1 MKTRLMKLL
10 LAFLM
15 LLSFLPSTTVHAA
28 DLTVTDKISEDGRLY
43 VTGGTGPYTWEKK
56 TGSQS
61 YTAITRTNYDVV
73 GYNLAAD
80 GSWVN
85 VPLTDGGI
93 TEDSYVT
100 YRVTDVTGATK
111 EFQQRLYSQKLL
123 NGSFETPSI
132 EGSYKQYPVGT
143 TGLFWKTTG
152 SDKAVEIA
160 VANGNYFFGVTSTVH
175 GRQFGELNCEAVGS
189 LYQDVMTVPGETLN
203 WSFAH
208 RARLQ
213 SWGGGSTQITYYSG
227 EDVMALVIMP
237 TTKYEQS
244 VMSQEDVM
252 KIVNNPKDYGAYVLK
267 HSADRKWDTVSGNY
281 VVPQGQYL
289 TRFFFVSVS
298 SASKNATI
306 GNLIDNVYFTTE
318 KTQLEDTATLSLK
331 KVATSSD
338 SSLTT
343 FPKVTVHVYDSVDGV
358 TKGNLRWTVDL
369 VANGQA
375 ETIINVEKGTY
386 IIEEANAEIE
396 GYKLTTSYQPTSP
409 ITITDK
415 DLNKTVELTITN
427 TYTEATEKV
436 NVTAKKV
443 WVDALDQD
451 GMRKDSVTVKLYAD
465 GVDTTKSIKLTAPN
479 WTGSFVN
486 LPKYKDG
493 KEITYT
499 VEEVPVEGYTATIKK
514 NDDGIYVITNTHE
527 VEKVSVPVRKEWD
540 DQGDQDGLRQKSV
553 TVKLYADGV
562 DTGKSLVLNDDNQW
576 TGSFDDLDKYKD
588 HGKEIVYTVQE
599 LDVEGYTATIK
610 KNDDGIY
617 VITNTHEVEKVSVPV
632 TKKWN
637 DSNNNDG
644 KRPPSITVKLLADGV
659 DTGKSLVLN
668 GDNQWTGTFDD
679 LDKYKDHGKEIT
691 YTVQELEVEYY
702 DTTVTKNE
710 DGSFTITNTHETEKV
725 SVPVTKVWDDKA
737 DQDGVRKDSVTVRL
751 YADGTYTDKSLV
763 LNGDNQWTGSF
774 NDLDKYKDGKEIDYT
789 VQEVSI
795 EGYTPT
801 IMKNDDGVY
810 VITNTHEVEKISI
823 PVRKMWQDNNN
834 NDGKRPPSITVKLLA
849 DGVDTGK
856 SLVLNGDNQWT
867 GTFDD
872 LDKYKDHGKEI
883 TYTVQE
889 LEVEY
894 YDTAVTKNEDGSFT
908 ITNTHETEKAQI
920 SVYKTWQDSD
930 DQDGLRNFVTVYL
943 YADGVDTGQS
953 LVLDDTNQWM
963 GSFDDLDKYKDQK
976 EIDYTVKEEVIDG
989 YTTEIVLINPGVYNI
1004 VNTHTPEKTKVSVT
1018 KKWVYEV
1025 DEEKPYLTPLLP
1037 DKVVVELFANGQ
1049 TTGKTIELSATNQW
1063 TGSFED
1069 LDKYKDK
1076 GKEIIYT
1083 VKELEV
1089 REFTSEITGNQ
1100 SDGYTITNTY
1110 TPELISISG
1119 TKHWDDESDQDG
1131 VRPPSITVNLYADDY
1146 LFKSITVTADD
1157 DWSYTFKDLPKYR
1170 AGTTTQWTYSIEEEA
1185 VEDYTTEYDG
1195 YDIYNTHTPSTIDL
1209 RVSKVWEDK
1218 DGKDVDRPTE
1228 IVVYLLANGE
1238 LTDYKLVLTADDDW
1252 TGCFKELDEY
1262 QDGNKIEYTVQE
1274 ETIKGYTV
1282 KYSGNMKEGL
1292 VITNT
1297 LKAKAPDTGDHSHI
1311 YLWIA
1316 IFAISATSLVTATVI
1331 KKRKLTK

>member
-56 TGSQS
+56 AGSQS

-375 ETIINVEKGTY
+375 ETIINIEKGTY

-527 VEKVSVPVRKEWD
+527 VEKVSVPV
-540 DQGDQDGLRQKSV
+540 
-553 TVKLYADGV
+553 
-562 DTGKSLVLNDDNQW
+562 
-576 TGSFDDLDKYKD
+576 
-588 HGKEIVYTVQE
+588 
-599 LDVEGYTATIK
+599 
-610 KNDDGIY
+610 
-617 VITNTHEVEKVSVPV
+617 

-659 DTGKSLVLN
+659 DTGKSLVL
-668 GDNQWTGTFDD
+668 
-679 LDKYKDHGKEIT
+679 I
-691 YTVQELEVEYY
+691 
-702 DTTVTKNE
+702 
-710 DGSFTITNTHETEKV
+710 
-725 SVPVTKVWDDKA
+725 
-737 DQDGVRKDSVTVRL
+737 
-751 YADGTYTDKSLV
+751 
-763 LNGDNQWTGSF
+763 
-774 NDLDKYKDGKEIDYT
+774 
-789 VQEVSI
+789 
-795 EGYTPT
+795 
-801 IMKNDDGVY
+801 
-810 VITNTHEVEKISI
+810 
-823 PVRKMWQDNNN
+823 
-834 NDGKRPPSITVKLLA
+834 
-849 DGVDTGK
+849 
-856 SLVLNGDNQWT
+856 GDNQWT

-920 SVYKTWQDSD
+920 SVYKTWQDNE
-930 DQDGLRNFVTVYL
+930 DQDGLRNSVTVYL

-1025 DEEKPYLTPLLP
+1025 DEEKPYLTPILP

-1252 TGCFKELDEY
+1252 NGYFKELDEY